1 MTLDRSELGTNIA
14 ATDVN
19 MKYYLP
25 SVIEPIC
32 LPRARIARCG
42 DAGPGWHKL
51 SVRGARGN
59 ILNLTHDIFSVMQS
73 DETRVWPPTRVEW
86 CRHPDTHPPSP
97 GAHKKHLVNSYSCS
111 SSPAPPRPP
120 SQVTDQMHAGLELEA
135 NGTVTGAGTLGVFC
149 KAPLTLHQSIISNE
163 HG

>member
-1 MTLDRSELGTNIA
+1 MSKFYPELRDTGQIRVRNKYRRYWCKYGRS
-14 ATDVN
+14 
-19 MKYYLP
+19 

-111 SSPAPPRPP
+111 CSPAPPRPP
-120 SQVTDQMHAGLELEA
+120 GQVTDQMHAGPRDPGLELRLMELLPGLEHSEFSA
-135 NGTVTGAGTLGVFC
+135 
-149 KAPLTLHQSIISNE
+149 KLH
-163 HG
+163 